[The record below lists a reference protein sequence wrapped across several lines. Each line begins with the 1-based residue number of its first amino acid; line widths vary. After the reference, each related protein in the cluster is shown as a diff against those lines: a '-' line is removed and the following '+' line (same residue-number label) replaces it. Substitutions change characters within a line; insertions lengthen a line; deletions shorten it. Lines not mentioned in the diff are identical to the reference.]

1 MPRDSTSA
9 GTRIF
14 TARLPEAEYEALRA
28 YAFLTAT
35 SMNDVVVSALRAF
48 LAEHAREH
56 DIDAARERFRSTVKR
71 LKRDD

>member
-1 MPRDSTSA
+1 MPRDHTA
-9 GTRIF
+9 ETRIF
-14 TARLPEAEYEALRA
+14 TARLPEAEYEALRS

-35 SMNDVVVSALRAF
+35 SMNDVVVGALRAF

-71 LKRDD
+71 LQRDD